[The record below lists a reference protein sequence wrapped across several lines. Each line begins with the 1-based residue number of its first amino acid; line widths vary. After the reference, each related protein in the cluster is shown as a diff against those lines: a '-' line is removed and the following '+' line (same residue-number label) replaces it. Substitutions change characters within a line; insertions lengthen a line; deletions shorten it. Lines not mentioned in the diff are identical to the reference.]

1 MTEVFIQGFLGR
13 DCTIQEGSNGTK
25 FLSIAVG
32 SSDFVKGTQ
41 KTQWFDC
48 VWFGY
53 NEKMVEYLK
62 KGANVIA
69 VGQLDVEMETGK
81 DGATYIRRR
90 VNVHSLSFVHT
101 SNKQQG
107 EDGETKQ
114 VQTAP
119 QQTTKTVPTPPS
131 DDEINV
137 TSGKKPVATKTGP
150 IPASTKP
157 EPIGNDSDLPF

>member
-13 DCTIQEGSNGTK
+13 DCTIQEGANGTR

-69 VGQLDVEMETGK
+69 VGQLDVEIETGK

-107 EDGETKQ
+107 EDGEAKPT
-114 VQTAP
+114 
-119 QQTTKTVPTPPS
+119 QTTTQTTRTTATPPS

-137 TSGKKPVATKTGP
+137 TSSKKPVATK
-150 IPASTKP
+150 P
-157 EPIGNDSDLPF
+157 EPIGDDSDLPF